1 MTVDCHALLSKVNFQ
16 LSGTKKGELM
26 NETEI
31 VKTIKAALEKE
42 LHIDPMKNPIH
53 IKMEN
58 NVILI
63 EGAVDKIAH
72 KKRGLL
78 IAMGISGTSGVV
90 DRLRVKPAT
99 EMGDK
104 EIKNHIYDAFL
115 EEQTLNSIKF
125 DVEVNNGI
133 VDIEGTV
140 PSLSHKRLAGVLAWW
155 VPGTQDIINSL
166 EVNPPEEDSDD
177 EITDAVV
184 LALEKDKLVNHS
196 SIKVLTKNWVVTLEG
211 AVQSEAAKN
220 AAEDDAWYVW
230 GVNGVVS
237 RLKVVR

>member
-1 MTVDCHALLSKVNFQ
+1 
-16 LSGTKKGELM
+16 M
-26 NETEI
+26 NATEI
-31 VKTIKAALEKE
+31 IKTIKAALEKE
-42 LHIDPMKNPIH
+42 LHIDPAKTPIH
-53 IKMEN
+53 IKVEN
-58 NVILI
+58 SAVVM

-72 KKRGLL
+72 KKRALL

-90 DRLRVKPAT
+90 DRLRVNPAT
-99 EMGDK
+99 KMGDK
-104 EIKNHIYDAFL
+104 EIKNHICDAFF

-133 VDIEGTV
+133 VDIEGAV

-155 VPGTQDIINSL
+155 VPGTQDVINSL
-166 EVNPPEEDSDD
+166 EVPPPEEDSDD
-177 EITDAVV
+177 EITDAVM

-196 SIKVLTKNWVVTLEG
+196 NIKVLTKNWVVTLEG

-230 GVNGVVS
+230 GVNVVIN
-237 RLKVVR
+237 RLRVVK

>member
-1 MTVDCHALLSKVNFQ
+1 
-16 LSGTKKGELM
+16 M
-26 NETEI
+26 NATEI
-31 VKTIKAALEKE
+31 VKTIKASLEKE
-42 LHIDPMKNPIH
+42 LHIDLVKNPIH

-58 NVILI
+58 NAILM
-63 EGAVDKIAH
+63 EGVVDRIAH
-72 KKRGLL
+72 KKRALL
-78 IAMGISGTSGVV
+78 IAMGIPGTSGVV
-90 DRLRVKPAT
+90 DRVRVRPAK

-133 VDIEGTV
+133 VDIEGAV

-155 VPGTQDIINSL
+155 VPGTQDVINSL

-177 EITDAVV
+177 EITDAVM

-196 SIKVLTKNWVVTLEG
+196 NIKATTKNWVVTLDG
-211 AVQSEAAKN
+211 VVHSEAAKN
-220 AAEDDAWYVW
+220 AAEDDTWYVW
-230 GVNGVVS
+230 GVNGVVNK
-237 RLKVVR
+237 LKVVR

>member
-1 MTVDCHALLSKVNFQ
+1 MTIFLLLSFYHATVTFFGIN
-16 LSGTKKGELM
+16 GGLM
-26 NETEI
+26 NATEI
-31 VKTIKAALEKE
+31 VKTIKASLEKE
-42 LHIDPMKNPIH
+42 LHIDLVKNPIH

-58 NVILI
+58 NAILM
-63 EGAVDKIAH
+63 EGVVDRIAH
-72 KKRGLL
+72 KKRALL

-90 DRLRVKPAT
+90 DRLRVRPAK

-133 VDIEGTV
+133 VDIEGAV

-155 VPGTQDIINSL
+155 VPGTVDVINSL
-166 EVNPPEEDSDD
+166 EVIPPEEDSDD
-177 EITDAVV
+177 EITDAVM

-196 SIKVLTKNWVVTLEG
+196 NIKAITKNWVVTLDG
-211 AVQSEAAKN
+211 VVHSEAAKN
-220 AAEDDAWYVW
+220 AAEDDTWYVW
-230 GVNGVVS
+230 GVNGVVNK
-237 RLKVVR
+237 LKVVR